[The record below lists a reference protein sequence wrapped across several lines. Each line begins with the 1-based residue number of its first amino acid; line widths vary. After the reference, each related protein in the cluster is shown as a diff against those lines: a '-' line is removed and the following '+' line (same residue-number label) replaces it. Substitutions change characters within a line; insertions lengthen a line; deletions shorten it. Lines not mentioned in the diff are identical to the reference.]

1 MIILRNEPMKIKR
14 QFQRDIY
21 MRGSHSEVSISF
33 SRQQEAQQQALSCKR
48 LTSAT
53 KGPKPPA
60 KKRQALP
67 PGKSMGGE
75 NISNNNKK

>member
-1 MIILRNEPMKIKR
+1 MWQVQALYTPGIPQELLQEVDDFFSRL
-14 QFQRDIY
+14 
-21 MRGSHSEVSISF
+21 RGSHPEVSISF

-48 LTSAT
+48 LTTAT

-67 PGKSMGGE
+67 PGKSRGGE
-75 NISNNNKK
+75 KH